1 MLKEKVIN
9 KSLHFLS
16 KNISAF
22 SPFFRGR
29 LTLNGLNK
37 NAGKFDSCDQLVNS
51 HFTKY
56 SDVNHVCKS
65 TLMAALNGLGEKSSI
80 IVETGSSAW
89 GTNSSL
95 LFDSYVNSFGGKFE
109 TVDIRVDPS
118 LNLYRHCCNRT
129 FLSCDDSVSFLKK
142 WSAVNVNVKIDLL
155 YLDSW
160 DLDLYNSVPSAL
172 HGLAEF
178 LAVSNNLQSG
188 SLLLIDDTPH
198 DLVYFKKVLGE
209 DYGGPRFSDNKISW

>member
-1 MLKEKVIN
+1 M
-9 KSLHFLS
+9 
-16 KNISAF
+16 
-22 SPFFRGR
+22 
-29 LTLNGLNK
+29 
-37 NAGKFDSCDQLVNS
+37 
-51 HFTKY
+51 
-56 SDVNHVCKS
+56 
-65 TLMAALNGLGEKSSI
+65 
-80 IVETGSSAW
+80 
-89 GTNSSL
+89 
-95 LFDSYVNSFGGKFE
+95 
-109 TVDIRVDPS
+109 
-118 LNLYRHCCNRT
+118 
-129 FLSCDDSVSFLKK
+129 SCDDSVSFLKK

-209 DYGGPRFSDNKISW
+209 DRDNELKAVEDYYNHNGFYPGKGTLVKELLKSTGRGEELMHEYQLLWRF